1 MPARPALSAKARAL
15 RERTFAFQEV
25 DGALRELLGEG
36 DLQYEAAWG
45 KSEKLGAWAVPCV
58 VCAFVSMSVCGH
70 LFLQR
75 PYCRCGDSHAV
86 IGEGDQGPN
95 GTFQPASAKREGA
108 MPKTDQ
114 NASPSSSTSAGE
126 STIGAHD

>member
-1 MPARPALSAKARAL
+1 MPASPAPSLKARAL

-58 VCAFVSMSVCGH
+58 VRAFVSMSMCVDIC
-70 LFLQR
+70 FCSD
-75 PYCRCGDSHAV
+75 PTAAAV
-86 IGEGDQGPN
+86 I
-95 GTFQPASAKREGA
+95 R
-108 MPKTDQ
+108 ML
-114 NASPSSSTSAGE
+114 
-126 STIGAHD
+126 